1 MLRRT
6 LLQGAAALVADASAV
21 RTAVAGAQ
29 ETPGVTATEIKIG
42 NTVPYSGAASSYG
55 VTGRVETAF
64 FKMLNEQGGIAGHK
78 INFISLDDGYS
89 PPKTV
94 EQTRRLVEEEQ
105 VAFMFASIGTPT
117 NTSVQKY
124 LNQHKVPQL
133 LILTGADKWG
143 NYKQNPWTMGWLP
156 SYRTEAQIYATHI
169 LKTKPNAKIG
179 ILYQNDDYGKDYV
192 NGVRDGLGDKFDR
205 MVVTSLT
212 YEVTDPTVEPQ
223 IASLQSSGVDT
234 FLLIAVPKFAAQA
247 IRKAYD
253 IGWKPQLFF
262 LNNVSASVGTV
273 IKPVGPEKA
282 IGLITGNF
290 VKDPTDPAWNGD
302 PGMEEWRAFMG
313 KHLPDGDLADIFNV
327 WAYGVSKTLM
337 QVLEQCGD
345 DFSRANVM
353 RQAAN
358 LRDLEIPVLLPGIR
372 INTSPTNY
380 HPIRQLQLTRWN
392 GKIWER
398 FGEVIEG
405 SGA

>member
-55 VTGRVETAF
+55 VTGRVEAAF

-223 IASLQSSGVDT
+223 IAVLAVVWSGHVLADRRSEVRG
-234 FLLIAVPKFAAQA
+234 A
-247 IRKAYD
+247 
-253 IGWKPQLFF
+253 
-262 LNNVSASVGTV
+262 
-273 IKPVGPEKA
+273 
-282 IGLITGNF
+282 
-290 VKDPTDPAWNGD
+290 GD
-302 PGMEEWRAFMG
+302 PQ
-313 KHLPDGDLADIFNV
+313 
-327 WAYGVSKTLM
+327 GVRYRLEATA
-337 QVLEQCGD
+337 VFLEQRFGFGWHCHQAGGTREGHRPHHWQFRQGPNRSGLERRSRYGGMARFHGQAPAGWRLGRYLQCVGLRREQD
-345 DFSRANVM
+345 ADAGSRAV
-353 RQAAN
+353 RRRLLARERDAAGCQ
-358 LRDLEIPVLLPGIR
+358 P
-372 INTSPTNY
+372 
-380 HPIRQLQLTRWN
+380 
-392 GKIWER
+392 
-398 FGEVIEG
+398 
-405 SGA
+405 